1 MSESAVPN
9 EVTRCVDNPKSNYE
23 QNNLNFDPSII
34 KLQA

>member
-1 MSESAVPN
+1 MSVSAVPN
-9 EVTRCVDNPKSNYE
+9 KVTRCVDNTSQIYE